1 MKSFIYR
8 SDPAACFSITDW
20 DVVRTVWCSDCWRSK
35 QTNTTCKFFFWLYAS
50 LFLILCAL
58 VVAYCLVVKRQ
69 TKSFDWMFV
78 FVMMQVATL
87 VVYFSEA
94 YVDYTWTPQIWFTSL
109 TVAFTFLVI
118 VITIENL

>member
-1 MKSFIYR
+1 
-8 SDPAACFSITDW
+8 
-20 DVVRTVWCSDCWRSK
+20 
-35 QTNTTCKFFFWLYAS
+35 
-50 LFLILCAL
+50 
-58 VVAYCLVVKRQ
+58 
-69 TKSFDWMFV
+69 MFV

-118 VITIENL
+118 VIIIENL